1 MRKLFLLAL
10 TCALAFNTAFAQE
23 FNDKQKSEIESIIA
37 EYVSNHPEI
46 VIKALQKYE
55 ADEQNRHL
63 QTVRLVGESFRK
75 NKDLPM
81 IGDEK
86 AQHYIIDF
94 YDYNCGYCKVM
105 EPLFKQALKEFN
117 LQLVYVDLPVVT
129 ETSQQIAVIA
139 QALYNLDKEKFFAFH
154 DHFMS
159 KKDRNVPLET
169 IQKKIKELGVN
180 WDDLLTEMQSGR
192 PQTQISE
199 VFKASAGLGIRGTP
213 YLIIDGKE
221 FRGAIRD
228 YDDLKALLSN

>member
-10 TCALAFNTAFAQE
+10 GCALVFNTVFAQE

-37 EYVSNHPEI
+37 EYVANHPEI

-55 ADEQNRHL
+55 LDEQNRHL
-63 QTVRLVGESFRK
+63 ETVRLVGQTFRK
-75 NKDLPM
+75 SKDLPM

-86 AQHYIIDF
+86 AKHYIIDF

-105 EPLFKQALKEFN
+105 EPLFKQALKEFD
-117 LQLVYVDLPVVT
+117 LQIVYVDLPVVT

-159 KKDRNVPLET
+159 QMDRNVPLEN
-169 IQKKIKELGVN
+169 IQKKVKELGIN

-192 PQTQISE
+192 PQSQISE
-199 VFKASAGLGIRGTP
+199 VFKASANLGIRGTP

-221 FRGAIRD
+221 FRGAIRN
-228 YDDLKALLSN
+228 YDDLKALFSN